1 MLLSI
6 IIVNYKSTQYI
17 LDCLNSAGAELLQ
30 NDAIE
35 WFVVDNDSKD
45 DSENIICSKFP
56 FVQYIQMGYNAGFA
70 RANNAA
76 LRLAKGAHVLL
87 LNPDTLLPK
96 NSITTCVE
104 RLAASSHIACGVQL
118 VHADLSPQFSGS
130 NFTLGGLNHLLEL
143 PYWGAAI
150 KGLATFLKKSKP
162 SLIHVEKETKVDWVS
177 GAFLMVKRQAV
188 DQAGLMDEDFFLY
201 AEEVEWCSRLRK
213 IGTICL
219 YGDIQVIHLIGT
231 SIQSATSASDNSYTN
246 LSDKKGLQ
254 LMVSNHLRIRKQY
267 GIFWFLILLLNYTW
281 AIPYSIIA
289 SILMNCFNWKSLVAE
304 MRYLSGFTKN
314 VLTVWTVIPRI
325 IQGKKYFY
333 KFI

>member
-30 NDAIE
+30 NDSFE

-45 DSENIICSKFP
+45 DSENVICSKFP
-56 FVQYIQMGYNAGFA
+56 FVKYIQMGYNAGFA

-76 LRLAKGAHVLL
+76 LRQAKGAHVLL

-96 NSITTCVE
+96 NSITTSVE

-130 NFTLGGLNHLLEL
+130 NFTIGGLNHLLEL

-150 KGLATFLKKSKP
+150 KRLATFLKKSKP
-162 SLIHVEKETKVDWVS
+162 SLIHVEKETRIDWVS
-177 GAFLMVKRQAV
+177 GAFLMVKRQAI
-188 DQAGLMDEDFFLY
+188 DKAGLMDEDFFLY

-231 SIQSATSASDNSYTN
+231 SIQSATASSDNSYTN

-267 GIFWFLILLLNYTW
+267 GIFWFIILLLNYTW
-281 AIPYSIIA
+281 TIPFSLIA
-289 SILMNCFNWKSLVAE
+289 SMVVQFIKGRSPFSEMNYLFGFANNVFKLWGLMPTII
-304 MRYLSGFTKN
+304 SGK
-314 VLTVWTVIPRI
+314 R
-325 IQGKKYFY
+325 YFY
-333 KFI
+333 KCI